1 MLKDKFKVSG
11 WWAAAPL
18 IILCSMGIVTELRLV
33 ILPLSSSFSSSSFLL
48 PLPPGVQHR
57 AWGASQGSAEL
68 VHPWSSS
75 ESQNP
80 QWQCWNSCT
89 SLCWILPSVSY
100 AWWFS
105 YVWMCLHQNHVL
117 LVQARDGKCPWTKLC
132 SGSIFFSRHAK
143 MNFTKNP
150 DKYLKYSPDSLDSKL
165 RSFFDGGVWI
175 WSVEN

>member
-1 MLKDKFKVSG
+1 MSSCSSLYPVLHGDSR
-11 WWAAAPL
+11 WATSLSSSLSSPPH
-18 IILCSMGIVTELRLV
+18 
-33 ILPLSSSFSSSSFLL
+33 LPPSSSFSSSSFLFL
-48 PLPPGVQHR
+48 LIFLFPLPQGVQHW

-80 QWQCWNSCT
+80 RWQCWNSCT

-100 AWWFS
+100 AWFS
-105 YVWMCLHQNHVL
+105 YVPPSESLFKLEMGNAHEQSYV
-117 LVQARDGKCPWTKLC
+117 LVQF
-132 SGSIFFSRHAK
+132 FFSRHAK